1 MVHSLNI
8 YFGKNVK
15 QFEIIA
21 PIKIKKLFVILLC
34 IAGTDQKAVELE
46 ISAEHLESTNNN

>member
-21 PIKIKKLFVILLC
+21 PIKIKKLFMILLC
-34 IAGTDQKAVELE
+34 IAETDQKAVELE